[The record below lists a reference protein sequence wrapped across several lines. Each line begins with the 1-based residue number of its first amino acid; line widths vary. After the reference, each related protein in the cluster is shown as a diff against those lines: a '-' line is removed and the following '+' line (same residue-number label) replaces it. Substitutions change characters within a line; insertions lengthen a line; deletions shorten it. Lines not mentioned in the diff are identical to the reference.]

1 MFPPSSPSSQS
12 SSLATVGGGLSSTL
26 ARRFTAEHITRANE
40 EIARSVMR
48 ASHFVRGVNFTVI
61 APADLSR
68 MFDLYDGAYFDG
80 HLRRCVNE
88 MAGGRLA
95 FRLAPRMTRAGGK
108 TFRTRRTVRRG
119 MTKSVETSY
128 EIAISSRLLFL
139 GFDDASRPSTVC
151 GVPCADRLSVLQRIM
166 EHEMLHLAEMLV
178 WDASSCTAARFK
190 SMSRNLFGHAAST
203 HELITPAERA
213 VAKFDLRIG
222 DAVTFT
228 FDGRT
233 FRGMLNRIN
242 RRATVLVETPTGQRY
257 TNGRRYEKFYI
268 PLGML
273 KKDA

>member
-1 MFPPSSPSSQS
+1 MFSLTTSGNGESLSPVLSRRFAPEHIARTNAAIA
-12 SSLATVGGGLSSTL
+12 SSLIG
-26 ARRFTAEHITRANE
+26 
-40 EIARSVMR
+40 
-48 ASHFVRGVNFTVI
+48 ASHFVRGSNFTVI

-80 HLRRCVNE
+80 HLRRSVNE
-88 MAGGRLA
+88 KAGGRLG

-108 TFRTRRTVRRG
+108 TFRVRRPVRRG
-119 MTKSVETSY
+119 LTKSTETSY

-139 GFDDASRPSTVC
+139 GFDDVSRPTTVC
-151 GVPCADRLSVLQRIM
+151 GVPCADRLSALQRIM

-178 WDASSCTAARFK
+178 WDRSSCTAARFK

-222 DAVTFT
+222 DAVTFS

-233 FRGMLNRIN
+233 VRGMLNRIN
-242 RRATVLVETPTGQRY
+242 RRATVLVESPAGQRY

>member
-1 MFPPSSPSSQS
+1 MFLPPPPPPS
-12 SSLATVGGGLSSTL
+12 LANGHSLSSMLT
-26 ARRFTAEHITRANE
+26 RRFPAEHVAHTNA
-40 EIARSVMR
+40 EIARLLVGS
-48 ASHFVRGVNFTVI
+48 SHFVRGINFTVI

-68 MFDLYDGAYFDG
+68 MFDLYDAAYFDG
-80 HLRRCVNE
+80 HLRQSVNE
-88 MAGGRLA
+88 KAGGRLG

-108 TFRTRRTVRRG
+108 TFRVRRPVRRG
-119 MTKSVETSY
+119 LTKSTETSY

-139 GFDDASRPSTVC
+139 SFDDASRPATVC
-151 GVPCADRLSVLQRIM
+151 GVPCVDRLSALQRIM

-178 WDASSCTAARFK
+178 WDRSSCTAARFK

-203 HELITPAERA
+203 HELVTPAERA

-233 FRGMLNRIN
+233 LRGMLNRIN
-242 RRATVLVETPTGQRY
+242 RRATVLVETPTGQPY
-257 TNGRRYEKFYI
+257 TNGCRYEKFYI

-273 KKDA
+273 KKEG

>member
-1 MFPPSSPSSQS
+1 MFVPERPPTSFN
-12 SSLATVGGGLSSTL
+12 GHGLSARL
-26 ARRFTAEHITRANE
+26 ARRFAPEQ
-40 EIARSVMR
+40 IARTNADIARLVIG
-48 ASHFVRGVNFTVI
+48 ASHFVRGTHFTVI

-80 HLRRCVNE
+80 QLRHTVNE
-88 MAGGRLA
+88 KAGGRLG

-108 TFRTRRTVRRG
+108 TFRVRRPIRRG
-119 MTKSVETSY
+119 LTKTTETSY

-139 GFDDASRPSTVC
+139 SFDDASRPATVC
-151 GVPCADRLSVLQRIM
+151 GVPCADRLSALQRIM

-178 WDASSCTAARFK
+178 WDRSSCTAERFK
-190 SMSRNLFGHAAST
+190 TMSRNLFGHAAST

-233 FRGMLNRIN
+233 LRGMLNRIN
-242 RRATVLVETPTGQRY
+242 RRATVLVESPAGQRY

-273 KKDA
+273 KKSDA

>member
-1 MFPPSSPSSQS
+1 M
-12 SSLATVGGGLSSTL
+12 L
-26 ARRFTAEHITRANE
+26 ARRFTTEHI
-40 EIARSVMR
+40 ARTNAESAR
-48 ASHFVRGVNFTVI
+48 TLIGASHFVRGVNFTVI

-80 HLRRCVNE
+80 HLRRSVNE
-88 MAGGRLA
+88 KAGGRLG

-108 TFRTRRTVRRG
+108 TFRVRRPVRRG
-119 MTKSVETSY
+119 LTKTTETSY

-139 GFDDASRPSTVC
+139 SFDDATRLATVC
-151 GVPCADRLSVLQRIM
+151 GVHCADRLSALQRIM

-178 WDASSCTAARFK
+178 WDRSSCTAARFK

-222 DAVTFT
+222 DAVTFS

-233 FRGMLNRIN
+233 LRGMLNRIN
-242 RRATVLVETPTGQRY
+242 RRATVLVESPAGQRY
-257 TNGRRYEKFYI
+257 SNGHRYEKFYI

>member
-1 MFPPSSPSSQS
+1 MD
-12 SSLATVGGGLSSTL
+12 VLS
-26 ARRFTAEHITRANE
+26 RRFTTEHIAQTNAG
-40 EIARSVMR
+40 IARSVIA
-48 ASHFVRGVNFTVI
+48 ASHYLRGPNFTVV

-68 MFDLYDGAYFDG
+68 MFDLYDRAYFDG
-80 HLRRCVNE
+80 QLRHAVNE
-88 MAGGRLA
+88 KAAGRLG

-108 TFRTRRTVRRG
+108 TFRTRRPVRRG
-119 MTKSVETSY
+119 LVKSVETSY

-139 GFDDASRPSTVC
+139 SFDDANRPATVC
-151 GVPCADRLSVLQRIM
+151 GVHCADRLSALQRIM
-166 EHEMLHLAEMLV
+166 EHEMLHLAELLV
-178 WDASSCTAARFK
+178 WDRSSCSAARFR

-213 VAKFDLRIG
+213 VTKFDLRIG
-222 DAVTFT
+222 DAVTFS

-233 FRGMLNRIN
+233 LRGMLNRIN
-242 RRATVLVETPTGQRY
+242 RRATVLVESPNGQRY